1 MLYTVTRMIAINY
14 IKGILLS
21 EYLRPEVSLSGL
33 IPGGRIVQRFIFR
46 RDNKIA
52 RNSQGEWL

>member
-14 IKGILLS
+14 ISYVFLS
-21 EYLRPEVSLSGL
+21 EYLRSGYSPGL
-33 IPGGRIVQRFIFR
+33 IPGGSIVQRFIFR